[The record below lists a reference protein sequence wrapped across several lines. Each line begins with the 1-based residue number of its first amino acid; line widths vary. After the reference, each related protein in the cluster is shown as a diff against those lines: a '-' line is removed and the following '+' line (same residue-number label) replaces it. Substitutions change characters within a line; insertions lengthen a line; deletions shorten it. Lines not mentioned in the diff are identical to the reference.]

1 MAQPTYQQLIQ
12 ALDSADQAGNVEDA
26 MELAGLIR
34 ELYPDGNIQDV
45 ITPQADINAAMVV
58 DEGLG
63 NTDVTMEQPL
73 SNDGVIREPTA
84 AENITQQTRPAQE
97 ILATLEPGQIVVSNA
112 NGLVQYVDQVNRIVS
127 DNEEVVAAAMALS
140 QGQDTEHP
148 AEVYARVQAKTNFE
162 GEGGFVNKMTGL
174 AGNFIEGGLGLG
186 SYRDEAMGGIND
198 GINFLYQQ
206 ANRSFPYT
214 QGTFEDGDTSSNN
227 NLVMTGEE
235 LSAKSKQLDADF
247 DLAFPKSAIAA
258 NVTGGLVTGY
268 LGGSTKAAQ
277 GLYKWIQSL
286 PTLWKGVA
294 LTGTGAAIGG
304 AEGLLYG
311 YGAGE
316 DGGRIEE
323 SMNQGIL
330 GAGIGAGAN
339 LAIMPLSWAFGRIAN
354 GLKDKS
360 TEAIASLFV
369 ITKEAAQ
376 IIKETIKDS
385 GATLEQLVSNL
396 NKGGT
401 STKTGSMIA
410 DADIAT
416 QVILDAV
423 AASGGGT
430 SAQVNKALAARM
442 GENFGMIDKSMNKN
456 IEDLPYM
463 DKPNANI
470 KQDPETIAKKAAEES
485 RPARNKAYN
494 KAYANKIDYLT
505 DEGKAVQQALN
516 DINED
521 TLTAILLKINSSIK
535 RSGDDVTE
543 LAINRGV
550 KTNGDE
556 ILTLVDVP
564 TMKQLD
570 YIKRG
575 LSDIAYN
582 SPGVPRPNELLPGL
596 SEMAKDALDLR
607 FNLSNALK
615 KANPD
620 YAKAV
625 KLGQDKITRENALE
639 QGYKFLDESYSP
651 QMVAN
656 VMKDAGDAEKAMAR
670 MGIRAHL
677 ERLIGKMKPTP
688 SRMPNSKELDE
699 VFKVLS
705 SRDNRQILELVLSP
719 KAYRAMV
726 KDLDKAEVAIQL
738 RITVAE
744 NSKTAIRS
752 AVNKNIEDVT
762 NEAASIRQ
770 TLAEGRGI
778 EATRKIIQRINETD
792 AITAKMKKIIMKD
805 LANAMTGQ
813 RGTNAIAQM
822 QKVYKAIQ
830 RGDQTIEDIE
840 YLANFMY
847 SGINLQLITGAAT
860 KTREIRDQYNK
871 EPIYIN
877 KTKEALAL

>member
-1 MAQPTYQQLIQ
+1 MAQPTLAQLLQ
-12 ALDSADQAGNVEDA
+12 ALDSADQAGNVDDA

-34 ELYPDGNIQDV
+34 ELYPDGNVEDAV
-45 ITPQADINAAMVV
+45 TPQIDINAAMVV

-63 NTDVTMEQPL
+63 NADVTMEQPL
-73 SNDGVIREPTA
+73 PNNGVIRESTA
-84 AENITQQTRPAQE
+84 AENITQQTRPQQE
-97 ILATLEPGQIVVSNA
+97 ILATLEPGQLVVQNA

-148 AEVYARVQAKTNFE
+148 AEVYARTQAALSFQ
-162 GEGGFVNKMTGL
+162 GEGGFVNRMTGL

-186 SYRDEAMGGIND
+186 SYRDEALGGIND

-214 QGTFEDGDTSSNN
+214 QGTFEDGDMSSDN
-227 NLVMTGEE
+227 NLLMSGEE
-235 LSAKSKQLDADF
+235 LAAKSKQLDEDF

-277 GLYKWIQSL
+277 NLYKWIQGLSR
-286 PTLWKGVA
+286 LWKGTA
-294 LTGTGAAIGG
+294 LTVTGAAIGG
-304 AEGLLYG
+304 TEGLVYG

-330 GAGIGAGAN
+330 GASIGAGAN

-369 ITKEAAQ
+369 ISKEAAQ
-376 IIKETIKDS
+376 IIKETIRDS
-385 GATLEQLVSNL
+385 GATLEELVSNL

-470 KQDPETIAKKAAEES
+470 KQDPETIAKKAAKES

-516 DINED
+516 DIC
-521 TLTAILLKINSSIK
+521 LLY
-535 RSGDDVTE
+535 T
-543 LAINRGV
+543 
-550 KTNGDE
+550 
-556 ILTLVDVP
+556 
-564 TMKQLD
+564 
-570 YIKRG
+570 
-575 LSDIAYN
+575 
-582 SPGVPRPNELLPGL
+582 SPSPR
-596 SEMAKDALDLR
+596 D
-607 FNLSNALK
+607 
-615 KANPD
+615 
-620 YAKAV
+620 
-625 KLGQDKITRENALE
+625 
-639 QGYKFLDESYSP
+639 
-651 QMVAN
+651 
-656 VMKDAGDAEKAMAR
+656 
-670 MGIRAHL
+670 
-677 ERLIGKMKPTP
+677 
-688 SRMPNSKELDE
+688 
-699 VFKVLS
+699 
-705 SRDNRQILELVLSP
+705 
-719 KAYRAMV
+719 
-726 KDLDKAEVAIQL
+726 
-738 RITVAE
+738 
-744 NSKTAIRS
+744 
-752 AVNKNIEDVT
+752 
-762 NEAASIRQ
+762 
-770 TLAEGRGI
+770 
-778 EATRKIIQRINETD
+778 
-792 AITAKMKKIIMKD
+792 
-805 LANAMTGQ
+805 
-813 RGTNAIAQM
+813 
-822 QKVYKAIQ
+822 
-830 RGDQTIEDIE
+830 
-840 YLANFMY
+840 
-847 SGINLQLITGAAT
+847 
-860 KTREIRDQYNK
+860 
-871 EPIYIN
+871 
-877 KTKEALAL
+877 